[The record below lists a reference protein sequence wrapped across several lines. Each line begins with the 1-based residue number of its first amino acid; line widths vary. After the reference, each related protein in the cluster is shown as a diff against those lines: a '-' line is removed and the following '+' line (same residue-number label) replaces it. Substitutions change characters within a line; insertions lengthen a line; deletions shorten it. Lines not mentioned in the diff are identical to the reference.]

1 ILKKIGLTEQTEQ
14 GFTLDD
20 IASAV
25 DLETVQPAVKSIS
38 RQQTEISTAYTDRP
52 EQDQPVQGSVWLDA
66 LQSVLKRVPVLN
78 AVMEEV
84 DHRLMPVLQGR
95 IEGASPDKVF
105 YYKVPDDSIRGFR
118 IMKDDLCFIVPAA
131 SPIDGAVMLV
141 ERKGKRMLRKVKKLD
156 ALSVLLQSYDRE
168 YEAEPCALPDL
179 SILGHVL
186 RVEFSLPE

>member
-1 ILKKIGLTEQTEQ
+1 M
-14 GFTLDD
+14 
-20 IASAV
+20 
-25 DLETVQPAVKSIS
+25 QPAVKTVL
-38 RQQTEISTAYTDRP
+38 RQQADTAPAYTD
-52 EQDQPVQGSVWLDA
+52 QPKSDDSVQGSVWLDA

-84 DHRLMPVLQGR
+84 DHRLLPVLQGR
-95 IEGASPDKVF
+95 IEGASPDRVF

-118 IMKDDLCFIVPAA
+118 VMQGDLCFIVPAA

-168 YEAEPCALPDL
+168 YAAESCALPDL
-179 SILGHVL
+179 VFLGHVV